1 MSKAQSKLKASID
14 RIEIKI
20 ANLVKSINE
29 LETKVSEQTDELN
42 GFRLLAQNKALI
54 KRLDNIGK
62 RMLALTI
69 KDAVATEVALC
80 YPSSA
85 AAILR
90 LRDESDE
97 FWIERDR
104 WTIDDWAKYIF
115 DIERG
120 AYA

>member
-1 MSKAQSKLKASID
+1 MSKQNLVTKGKINQMQNKID
-14 RIEIKI
+14 E
-20 ANLVKSINE
+20 LVKSNKSMQRE
-29 LETKVSEQTDELN
+29 LNKQANMLN
-42 GFRLLAQNKALI
+42 GFRLLAENKALI

-69 KDAVATEVALC
+69 KDAVSTEVALC

-104 WTIDDWAKYIF
+104 WTINDWAKYLY

-120 AYA
+120 ECA